1 MASLIFLKVPG
12 KNNNN
17 KQRKEETKFAF
28 QAQLSQWG
36 FVPLGTAANS
46 LECKDPLL
54 Q

>member
-1 MASLIFLKVPG
+1 MPSPIFLKVPG

-17 KQRKEETKFAF
+17 KQCKEEKKFAS
-28 QAQLSQWG
+28 QTQLSQWG

-46 LECKDPLL
+46 LGCKDPLL